1 MKNLTPDKQY
11 AAKMRTVMTLIAL
24 AIFIGASLLG
34 LLIGF
39 EEGARGAI
47 ITVFILFSGNLL
59 WYVVGMLLVGPYFR
73 SLVYEIDEDEVIV
86 RAGIWTRS
94 VKHVPYRT
102 VTNMTIKRDIV
113 DRFLGIGTL
122 QIQTAGMSGTTGA
135 EENLVGLSDVDKIYD
150 KVVGE
155 LRRFRGALPAT
166 AGGNGAAMVEDDE
179 GVLREIL
186 AELQAIRANL

>member
-1 MKNLTPDKQY
+1 M
-11 AAKMRTVMTLIAL
+11 
-24 AIFIGASLLG
+24 IFLGSSLLAF
-34 LLIGF
+34 LIGL
-39 EEGARGAI
+39 EEGARGAL
-47 ITVFILFSGNLL
+47 ITVFILYGGNLL
-59 WYVVGMLLVGPYFR
+59 WYIVGMLVVGPYFR
-73 SLVYEIDEDEVIV
+73 SLIYEIDVDEVIV

-102 VTNMTIKRDIV
+102 VTNLTIKKDIV

-135 EENLVGLSDVDKIYD
+135 EENLVGLEDVDKIYD

-166 AGGNGAAMVEDDE
+166 GGGNGAETGEIEAT
-179 GVLREIL
+179 VLREIL
-186 AELQAIRANL
+186 AEIQAIREKL